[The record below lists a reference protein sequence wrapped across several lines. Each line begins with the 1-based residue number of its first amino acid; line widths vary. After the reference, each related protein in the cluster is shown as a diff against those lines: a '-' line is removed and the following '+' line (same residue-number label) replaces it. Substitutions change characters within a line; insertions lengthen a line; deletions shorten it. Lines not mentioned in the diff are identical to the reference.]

1 MSVKGIRIFLLLA
14 EDVHKFY
21 QYDQIKVYINTNK
34 LNLWNFEN
42 ESCIKIH
49 QLRTTLIS
57 NSYICIILVNNK
69 NFWQVGKDKW
79 SLQSNT
85 HTLTAYSTRTLG
97 IWAVMLNLKNC
108 IIYATIHTCTLQ
120 KATSVSEVHWF
131 VDSVLFIIENSK
143 IDFCPLSPL
152 LNKILPV
159 SGGKEKYLS

>member
-57 NSYICIILVNNK
+57 NSYICIIRWTIKTFDRLVKINGRYRVIHCL
-69 NFWQVGKDKW
+69 FYKDF
-79 SLQSNT
+79 
-85 HTLTAYSTRTLG
+85 G
-97 IWAVMLNLKNC
+97 
-108 IIYATIHTCTLQ
+108 
-120 KATSVSEVHWF
+120 
-131 VDSVLFIIENSK
+131 
-143 IDFCPLSPL
+143 
-152 LNKILPV
+152 
-159 SGGKEKYLS
+159 YLSSNVKLKKLHHICYNAYMYVAKSNVSFRSALICRFSVVYNRK

>member
-85 HTLTAYSTRTLG
+85 HTLTAYSLRTLG
-97 IWAVMLNLKNC
+97 ILSSNVKLKKMHHICYNTYMYVAKSNVSFRSALIC
-108 IIYATIHTCTLQ
+108 RF
-120 KATSVSEVHWF
+120 SVVY
-131 VDSVLFIIENSK
+131 
-143 IDFCPLSPL
+143 
-152 LNKILPV
+152 NK
-159 SGGKEKYLS
+159 K

>member
-1 MSVKGIRIFLLLA
+1 MHNIGYSVELKGWLKSQIEMLFWVNSPSKASYLKLPKIHMVHRLTNVRQGIRIFLLLA
-14 EDVHKFY
+14 EDMHKFY
-21 QYDQIKVYINTNK
+21 QYDQIKLYINTNK

-85 HTLTAYSTRTLG
+85 HTLTAYSLRTLG
-97 IWAVMLNLKNC
+97 ILSSNVKLK
-108 IIYATIHTCTLQ
+108 
-120 KATSVSEVHWF
+120 
-131 VDSVLFIIENSK
+131 
-143 IDFCPLSPL
+143 
-152 LNKILPV
+152 
-159 SGGKEKYLS
+159 

>member
-1 MSVKGIRIFLLLA
+1 M
-14 EDVHKFY
+14 
-21 QYDQIKVYINTNK
+21 
-34 LNLWNFEN
+34 NFEN
-42 ESCIKIH
+42 ESCIKIP

-143 IDFCPLSPL
+143 IDFGPLSPL